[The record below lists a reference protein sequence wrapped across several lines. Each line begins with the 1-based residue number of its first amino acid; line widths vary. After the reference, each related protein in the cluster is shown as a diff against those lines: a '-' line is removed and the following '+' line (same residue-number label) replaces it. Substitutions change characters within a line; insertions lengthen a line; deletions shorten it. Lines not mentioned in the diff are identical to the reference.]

1 MALFQRSYNK
11 ISHCKAFHAYSK
23 KSMETNIKKSVY
35 ISQSTDIYTNLALE
49 EWIYK
54 NLNLKHHHLLLL
66 WQNDP
71 CVVIGRHQNPWSE
84 TNISDL
90 PNLVENGVNL
100 ARRSSNGTALYHD
113 NGCLN
118 LSFFCPREQLNARYN
133 NEVVARSIFR
143 EFGSQ
148 VNTNSDGELYVRQNK
163 VSFMCF

>member
-1 MALFQRSYNK
+1 M
-11 ISHCKAFHAYSK
+11 HAYSK
-23 KSMETNIKKSVY
+23 RSMDTNIKKSVY

-54 NLNLKHHHLLLL
+54 NLNLNHHHLLLL

-118 LSFFCPREQLNARYN
+118 LSFFCPREQLNAKYN

-143 EFGSQ
+143 EFESQ